1 MILSIVETVTTYQKG
16 YHVEEEANFFSKSQ
30 DSG

>member
-1 MILSIVETVTTYQKG
+1 MIWSIVETVTTYQKG
-16 YHVEEEANFFSKSQ
+16 CHVEEEADLYFEAP